1 MKKKAKKKAKTDVT
15 LKVFGSMND
24 VLLASAG
31 KRKSPPAPPK
41 KK

>member
-1 MKKKAKKKAKTDVT
+1 MKKKAKKKRNKTDVT
-15 LKVFGSMND
+15 LKVHGTFND

-31 KRKSPPAPPK
+31 KFKQPK